1 MKCFT
6 QEEIDHWLTEQQ
18 VTPSPYGKSESPNH
32 YLQFKM
38 PGRALANSAFIR
50 NFLMQS
56 QSKILVDVTDWPTYE
71 PAEML
76 IIDSLRHKCGESR
89 NLIDAPG
96 HLFSAE
102 ESEWV
107 IALFGH
113 IGSFEWNGYLYRPN
127 DLATLYCWEGELY
140 DFWSADAD
148 THLALTRLTNRFGLE
163 LTAQG

>member
-56 QSKILVDVTDWPTYE
+56 QSEILVDVTDWPTYE

-107 IALFGH
+107 IAVFGH
-113 IGSFEWNGYLYRPN
+113 IGSYEWTAISDVQTIWQLLYS
-127 DLATLYCWEGELY
+127 WEREVY
-140 DFWSADAD
+140 DFWSASAE
-148 THLALTRLTNRFGLE
+148 THLALTTLTEKFGLVPGIAE
-163 LTAQG
+163 